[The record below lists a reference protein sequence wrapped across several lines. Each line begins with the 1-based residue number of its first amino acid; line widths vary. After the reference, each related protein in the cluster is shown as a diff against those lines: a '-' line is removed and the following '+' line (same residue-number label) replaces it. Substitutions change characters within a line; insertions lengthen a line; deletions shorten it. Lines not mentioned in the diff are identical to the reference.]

1 MTWSIVARDTSTGHV
16 GIAVASCAFA
26 VGGRVPFIAS
36 GVGAVATQSFV
47 NPFYG
52 PQGLALMREGVG
64 AEDVVAALTMAD
76 EGRHQRQ
83 VHVLDSAGRLAA
95 YTGDRCVPWCGHLVG
110 EGFSV
115 AGNMLTG
122 AEVIEETARVFAE
135 RADLP
140 FPRRLLAAMRAGE
153 DAGGDKRGKQA
164 AGLLIHDEEDYPFL
178 DIRIDDH
185 ADPLAELSRLEEVS
199 RRRFVHYR
207 RLMPSK
213 AEPFGVL
220 ERDEIERRIAEAIA
234 AEDVAAGATR

>member
-1 MTWSIVARDTSTGHV
+1 MTWSIVARDPSSGHI
-16 GIAVASCAFA
+16 GIVVASCAFA

-52 PQGLALMREGVG
+52 PRGLALMRDGMCAG
-64 AEDVVAALTMAD
+64 DVVLALTQAD

-83 VHVLDSAGRLAA
+83 IHVLDSAGRLAA
-95 YTGDRCVPWCGHLVG
+95 FTGDRCVPWCGHLVR

-122 AEVIEETARVFAE
+122 PEVIQETARVYGE
-135 RADLP
+135 RADLT
-140 FPRRLLAAMRAGE
+140 FPRRLLAAMKAGE
-153 DAGGDKRGKQA
+153 NAGGDKRGKQA
-164 AGLLIHDEEDYPFL
+164 SGLLIHDEEDYPFL
-178 DIRIDDH
+178 DIRVDDH

-199 RRRFVHYR
+199 RQRFIHYR

-213 AEPFGVL
+213 TNPHGVL
-220 ERDEIERRIAEAIA
+220 EREEIERLIAEAIA
-234 AEDVAAGATR
+234 AENVAAGTS